1 MPDGKWKVIASPY
14 QGYNSPGKILDG
26 QISTFY
32 SPNQGPKALQW
43 VQVDFVD
50 VVMVSGLLDSLNLKF
65 HLPDK
70 GG

>member
-1 MPDGKWKVIASPY
+1 MPDGKWKVIGSPY

-50 VVMVSGLLDSLNLKF
+50 VVMASIRVTVSEQ
-65 HLPDK
+65 
-70 GG
+70 GGEYSK